1 MSAKFCM
8 AALAALTVAAI
19 APAPV
24 LAHGYSDHGYGYAQS
39 YYGHGYAGHYY
50 GSAYPYHLRSYYP
63 KYPFAMRRFFM
74 TDPDPTVRFDLNRDG
89 ADRGRS

>member
-19 APAPV
+19 APGPV
-24 LAHGYSDHGYGYAQS
+24 LAHSYSGYGYAHSHS
-39 YYGHGYAGHYY
+39 YYGHGYAGHNYAY
-50 GSAYPYHLRSYYP
+50 AYPYHLRSYDP
-63 KYPFAMRRFFM
+63 KYPFAMRRFM
-74 TDPDPTVRFDLNRDG
+74 TDPDPTVRFDLNRD